1 MSLSLKSSYRM
12 HSGHVSY
19 YEHLS
24 TVTGTPM
31 KFSLFLPEGGRKIK
45 KTLLWLS
52 GLTCTDENF
61 MIKSGAQKKA
71 QELDMAIICPDT
83 SPRGLGLP
91 GEEDS
96 PDFGTGAGFYLDATE
111 QPWSKN
117 YRMHSYIMEELLPL
131 LFANFPIDSQRLA
144 LSGHSMGGMGAL
156 VLGIRYPEVFHS
168 LSALAPITN
177 PSDCPWGVKAFTGYL
192 GEDKSQWRIYD
203 PTHLLE
209 DKGYN
214 GTILVHQGKD
224 DQALTTQLKPDRI
237 EAAATKSG
245 IDLKLTLC
253 EGYGHSYYFVASFI
267 DEHLHFHNVQLE
279 ARP

>member
-31 KFSLFLPEGGRKIK
+31 KFSLFLPEGGRKVK

-96 PDFGTGAGFYLDATE
+96 RDFGTGAGFYLDATE

-131 LFANFPIDSQRLA
+131 LFANFPLDSQRLA
-144 LSGHSMGGMGAL
+144 LSGHSMGGWE
-156 VLGIRYPEVFHS
+156 P
-168 LSALAPITN
+168 
-177 PSDCPWGVKAFTGYL
+177 
-192 GEDKSQWRIYD
+192 
-203 PTHLLE
+203 
-209 DKGYN
+209 
-214 GTILVHQGKD
+214 
-224 DQALTTQLKPDRI
+224 
-237 EAAATKSG
+237 
-245 IDLKLTLC
+245 
-253 EGYGHSYYFVASFI
+253 
-267 DEHLHFHNVQLE
+267 
-279 ARP
+279 